1 MNFIKILYL
10 LIGLLII
17 NQSVIAQGNEV
28 PNDSTERRLK
38 FNQAINTCPGGVAF
52 GIFSV
57 NYEYLFHSKHGLVLR
72 ADYEHIPGTY
82 SDAKID
88 AFGAAVILNYRYHF
102 NAQMNSFFAG
112 AYSRA
117 RIYKG
122 DGQWNNETVKFS
134 LPEVTLGVN
143 VGRRWAWNSGINVTF
158 SLGYGYT
165 FKRRNIGTDDAGFE
179 EKIDEFEKKYN
190 FSNSFLGE
198 LSIGYAF

>member
-1 MNFIKILYL
+1 MNIIRIFTLSL
-10 LIGLLII
+10 GLMLISHFLTGQ
-17 NQSVIAQGNEV
+17 N
-28 PNDSTERRLK
+28 NDLKNDTTERRIK
-38 FNQAINTCPGGVAF
+38 FKHAINTCPGGVAF

-57 NYEYLFHSKHGLVLR
+57 NYEYLLNAKHGLVLR

-88 AFGAAVILNYRYHF
+88 AYGAAVILNYRYHF
-102 NAQMNSFFAG
+102 NQQMNSYFAG
-112 AYSRA
+112 AFSRA

-122 DGQWNNETVKFS
+122 DGQWNNETVDFS
-134 LPEVTLGVN
+134 LPEITLGVN
-143 VGRRWAWNSGINVTF
+143 LGRRWVWNSGINVTF

-165 FKRRNIGTDDAGFE
+165 FKKKNIGTDDAGFE
-179 EKIDEFEKKYN
+179 AKIEDFEKKYN

>member
-1 MNFIKILYL
+1 MNFSKIVKL
-10 LIGLLII
+10 LVGLLMIS
-17 NQSVIAQGNEV
+17 QSVMAQGHKV
-28 PNDSTERRLK
+28 SNDSTERRLNFK
-38 FNQAINTCPGGVAF
+38 QAINTCPGGVAF

-57 NYEYLFHSKHGLVLR
+57 NYEYLFKSKHGLVLR

-82 SDAKID
+82 SDAQID

-102 NAQMNSFFAG
+102 NQQMNSYFAG

-122 DGQWNNETVKFS
+122 DAQWNNETVNFS
-134 LPEVTLGVN
+134 LPELTLGIN
-143 VGRRWAWNSGINVTF
+143 VGRRWVWNSGINVTF
-158 SLGYGYT
+158 ALGYGHT
-165 FKRRNIGTDDAGFE
+165 FKTRNIDIDDAGFD